1 MREYETMFVV
11 QPEISD
17 EGSAAI
23 LAKLDAELEKGGALR
38 LLCEDWGKRKL
49 AYEIEK
55 FHKGHYRILRYL
67 DDGAAVKPLER
78 VMRLDESILR
88 FLTIQVA
95 EEVVDVEARQ
105 MHASEEEQEQDKR
118 AAERA
123 EREAEEARQRVEAEA
138 TRAREEEER
147 AAAAAVAAAEAEA
160 APAAEEAAPAAEE
173 AAPAA
178 EEAAAAEEATE
189 ETKEEGA

>member
-1 MREYETMFVV
+1 MREYETTIIV

-17 EGSAAI
+17 EGTAAI
-23 LAKLDAELEKGGALR
+23 FERLEGILADSGSIR
-38 LLCEDWGKRKL
+38 LQNESLGKRKL

-118 AAERA
+118 AVERADVRLPRA
-123 EREAEEARQRVEAEA
+123 ERVDARALGVVPLDPVRVL
-138 TRAREEEER
+138 AR
-147 AAAAAVAAAEAEA
+147 V
-160 APAAEEAAPAAEE
+160 
-173 AAPAA
+173 
-178 EEAAAAEEATE
+178 
-189 ETKEEGA
+189 